1 MTDRDYIQ
9 TLEKRLQ
16 SLEACLTTLIS
27 AGKGVIVN
35 DNQHSRQTLINAI
48 QEVKDAPERVTRLE
62 ALERLYVTAWQFSK
76 GDATILQL
84 VCAINAVKQFDG
96 EGI

>member
-1 MTDRDYIQ
+1 MTDRDYITQ
-9 TLEKRLQ
+9 LENRNQ

-27 AGKGVIVN
+27 AGKGVIIN

-48 QEVKDAPERVTRLE
+48 QEVKDAPQRVTRLE
-62 ALERLYVTAWQFSK
+62 ALERLYVTAWKFSV
-76 GDATILQL
+76 GDARILDL
-84 VCAINAVKQFDG
+84 VCAVNAVKQYDA